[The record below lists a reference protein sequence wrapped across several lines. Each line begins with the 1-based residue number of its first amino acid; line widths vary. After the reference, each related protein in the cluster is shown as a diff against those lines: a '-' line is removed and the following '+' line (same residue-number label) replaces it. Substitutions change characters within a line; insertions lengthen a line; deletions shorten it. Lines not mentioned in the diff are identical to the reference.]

1 MGYSSRLLL
10 VQAVVAWT
18 ILVVPPFI
26 VTLLLYYRDYFQ
38 TPEGLCSANSFKG
51 PLKVSDVPFCRNATD
66 PDFGPIQCL
75 RDLCQDDEL
84 PLNRSSIITCFGCG
98 LTLHL
103 LHDDL
108 DVLCS
113 MKNSYEVSDMY
124 RVMCSLNSSWFTSH
138 GSPVVEEET
147 GENVAERPVLEM
159 EDVEDYDNTTSLSS
173 CGEKM
178 MDYQYLITGSHFWIK
193 GIALTIL
200 GSCGLLG
207 NIITIFVLSKLQTSK
222 NFNKLLITL
231 ATCDSLLIIYFIM
244 EKSIVETFSYEEP
257 LWYRVAYPYI
267 LHPLRGIIETAT
279 VYMVVAI
286 SADRFRAICHP
297 LSERQS
303 PFRYIVYVLG
313 LSVTLEIPRWFEFQ
327 LINNEGTVQ
336 YWTTPL
342 MEDPDYIRFSSYWDE
357 LIATG
362 FVPLLALVYFNS
374 RIYVKIRASSKFQ
387 HRFIGRGAFPKK
399 DSCRASFAQNHS
411 VASQAA
417 NSSNNHRTILVDPL
431 ADEGHPLRRSSTR
444 RIATNQKPYSSRSK
458 SLAKMSFRI
467 NEPGKKKQLFQKATQ
482 TSKAN
487 PTLLNR
493 ACSILKT
500 KESEPSIALPQ
511 KETQIFVSGEGTES
525 LAMEIQS
532 SQPSSEAPFRK
543 KREKSTMILVMI
555 VLIFVACHAF
565 RLAVKVYEFA
575 NPGNQTLEHYNY
587 CEQQGRYS
595 VPVSFFMLLT
605 TNDIFLVFNSSV
617 NFVIYCFVV
626 KEFRDCVK
634 EFFLCQ
640 K

>member
-26 VTLLLYYRDYFQ
+26 VTLLLYHRDYFQ
-38 TPEGLCSANSFKG
+38 TSEDLCSLTSFDG
-51 PLKVSDVPFCRNATD
+51 SSHWPLNMAHVPMCAENESSYKLNPTD
-66 PDFGPIQCL
+66 CL
-75 RDLCQDDEL
+75 RDLCQDNEK
-84 PLNRSSIITCFGCG
+84 PLNRSSIITCFGCD
-98 LTLHL
+98 LTFHL
-103 LHDDL
+103 LHTDL
-108 DVLCS
+108 NGLCS
-113 MKNSYEVSDMY
+113 MKNSYEAVDIY
-124 RVMCSLNSSWFTSH
+124 GVICSLNSTWFTTH
-138 GSPVVEEET
+138 GTNGLEDEPSESVSD
-147 GENVAERPVLEM
+147 PVLEM
-159 EDVEDYDNTTSLSS
+159 EYDNITSLSS
-173 CGEKM
+173 CGERM

-257 LWYRVAYPYI
+257 HWYRVAYPYV

-327 LINNEGTVQ
+327 LINNGEGTVQ

-399 DSCRASFAQNHS
+399 DR
-411 VASQAA
+411 
-417 NSSNNHRTILVDPL
+417 
-431 ADEGHPLRRSSTR
+431 
-444 RIATNQKPYSSRSK
+444 
-458 SLAKMSFRI
+458 
-467 NEPGKKKQLFQKATQ
+467 
-482 TSKAN
+482 
-487 PTLLNR
+487 
-493 ACSILKT
+493 
-500 KESEPSIALPQ
+500 
-511 KETQIFVSGEGTES
+511 
-525 LAMEIQS
+525 
-532 SQPSSEAPFRK
+532 
-543 KREKSTMILVMI
+543 
-555 VLIFVACHAF
+555 
-565 RLAVKVYEFA
+565 
-575 NPGNQTLEHYNY
+575 
-587 CEQQGRYS
+587 
-595 VPVSFFMLLT
+595 
-605 TNDIFLVFNSSV
+605 
-617 NFVIYCFVV
+617 
-626 KEFRDCVK
+626 
-634 EFFLCQ
+634 
-640 K
+640 